1 MLFPEQ
7 NVPRWI
13 IFLIDSSLVF
23 ISLFAAYMLRFEFTL
38 PDVEVG
44 PLIFAFPIFMIVRLV
59 SFLIGKTYAGIIR
72 YSGTEDSLRIIK
84 VILGGSAVFALLNPL
99 KYFFW
104 DEAYFLPFSI
114 IIIEG
119 LISTVLLILFRL
131 SVKMLYI
138 EIRNP
143 RSERSNV
150 IIYGAGEAGA
160 IAKQALNRD
169 AGTQYKVVAFVDDDS
184 NKTGKR
190 LEGTRVY
197 HTSELDGVLRSNEVA
212 SLIVSIQNPNPDNQR
227 KVVNAALKWGVKVL
241 NVPPV
246 NNWINGEL
254 SFKQIKEVKIEDLLG
269 RKVIELDDGNV
280 EQKLKDEVVLVTGA
294 AGSIGSGLVRRIALY
309 QPKLII
315 ALDQAESPLYE
326 LEIEMHRDFPNTN
339 FEFAIGDIRRKD
351 RMVRLFE
358 KFRPTLVFHAAA
370 YKHVPLMEEN
380 PTEAVLTNVL
390 GTKTLVDLS
399 MRWDVKRFV
408 FVSTDKAVNPTS
420 VMGSSKRVAEI
431 YAQSNNKKGSTLFIT
446 TRFGNVLGSNGS
458 VIPLFKKQID
468 NGGPI
473 TVTHPDVTRYFMTIP
488 EACQLVLEAG
498 AMGEGGEIYVFD
510 MGESVKIIDLANQMI
525 KLSGLEAG
533 KDIEIKFTGL
543 RPGEKLYEELL
554 NKEEDTLPTHHPQIK
569 RAKVRAYELATIS
582 HEISELIELFNM
594 QDNDKLV
601 EKIKSI
607 VPEYI
612 SNNSE
617 FSKFDMKRDEIP
629 E

>member
-23 ISLFAAYMLRFEFTL
+23 VSLLAAYMLRFEFTL
-38 PDVEVG
+38 PAVEVG
-44 PLIFAFPIFMIVRLV
+44 PLLFAFPIFMIVRLV
-59 SFLIGKTYAGIIR
+59 SFLIGKTYTGIIR

-84 VILGGSAVFALLNPL
+84 VILGGSGVFALLNIM
-99 KYFFW
+99 KFFLW

-114 IIIEG
+114 IFIEG
-119 LISTVLLILFRL
+119 LISAAMLILFRL

-150 IIYGAGEAGA
+150 VIYGAGEAGA

-169 AGTQYKVVAFVDDDS
+169 AGTQYKVIAFVDDDS
-184 NKTGKR
+184 SKSGQR
-190 LEGTRVY
+190 LEGTKVY
-197 HTSELDGVLRSNEVA
+197 HASELDGVFRSNEVS
-212 SLIVSIQNPNPDNQR
+212 SLIVSIQNPSPENQR
-227 KVVNAALKWGVKVL
+227 KVIDTALKWGVKVL

-280 EQKLKDEVVLVTGA
+280 EQKLRNEVILVTGA

-309 QPKLII
+309 EPKLII

-326 LEIEMHRDFPNTN
+326 LEFEMIRDFPNTQ

-380 PTEAVLTNVL
+380 PTEAILTNVL
-390 GTKTLVDLS
+390 GTKTIVDLS
-399 MRWDVKRFV
+399 LRWNVKRFV

-431 YAQSNNKKGSTLFIT
+431 YSQSNNSEGSTRFIT

-468 NGGPI
+468 NGGPV
-473 TVTHPDVTRYFMTIP
+473 TVTHPEVTRYFMTIP

-498 AMGEGGEIYVFD
+498 AMGEGGEIYIFD
-510 MGESVKIIDLANQMI
+510 MGESVKIVDLAHQMI
-525 KLSGLEAG
+525 RLSGLEVG

-554 NKEEDTLPTHHPQIK
+554 NKEEGTLTTHHPQIK
-569 RAKVRAYELATIS
+569 RAKVRPYDLDSIS
-582 HEISELIELFNM
+582 KEISELIELFNT

-601 EKIKSI
+601 EKMKSI

-617 FSKFDMKRDEIP
+617 FSKFDTKSSK
-629 E
+629 

>member
-23 ISLFAAYMLRFEFTL
+23 MSLLAAYMLRFEFTL
-38 PDVEVG
+38 PAVELG
-44 PLIFAFPIFMIVRLV
+44 PLLFAFPIFMIVRLV
-59 SFLIGKTYAGIIR
+59 SFLLGKTYAGIIR
-72 YSGTEDSLRIIK
+72 YSGTEDSIRIIK
-84 VILGGSAVFALLNPL
+84 VILGGSVVFAILNPI
-99 KYFFW
+99 KYYFW

-119 LISTVLLILFRL
+119 LISVVMLVLFRL
-131 SVKMLYI
+131 GIKMLYI

-143 RSERSNV
+143 RSERNNV
-150 IIYGAGEAGA
+150 VIYGAGEAGA
-160 IAKQALNRD
+160 IAKEALNRD
-169 AGTQYKVVAFVDDDS
+169 AGTHYRVMAFIDDDS
-184 NKTGKR
+184 HKAGKR

-197 HTSELDGVLRSNEVA
+197 HTSELEGVLRSNEVA
-212 SLIVSIQNPNPDNQR
+212 SLIVSIQKPNPENQR
-227 KVVNAALKWGVKVL
+227 KVIDTALRHGVKVL

-280 EQKLKDEVVLVTGA
+280 EQKLRDEVILVTGA
-294 AGSIGSGLVRRIALY
+294 AGSIGSGIVRQIARY
-309 QPKLII
+309 KPQLII

-326 LEIEMHRDFPNTN
+326 LELEMLRNYPDKP

-358 KFRPTLVFHAAA
+358 NFKPTIVFHAAA

-380 PTEAVLTNVL
+380 PSEAVLTNVL

-399 MRWDVKRFV
+399 MRWEVKRFV
-408 FVSTDKAVNPTS
+408 FISTDKAVNPTS

-431 YAQSNNKKGSTLFIT
+431 YAQSNHGKSQTRFIT

-458 VIPLFKKQID
+458 VIPLFKKQIE
-468 NGGPI
+468 NGGPV
-473 TVTHPDVTRYFMTIP
+473 TVTHPEVTRFFMTIP

-525 KLSGLEAG
+525 KLSGLEVG
-533 KDIEIKFTGL
+533 RDIEIKFTGL

-554 NKEEDTLPTHHPQIK
+554 NKEENTLPTHHPQIK
-569 RAKVRAYELATIS
+569 RAKVRSYDLEAIS
-582 HEISELIELFNM
+582 AEITELIELFKHQN
-594 QDNDKLV
+594 NDRLV

-617 FSKFDMKRDEIP
+617 FSKFDA
-629 E
+629 

>member
-13 IFLIDSSLVF
+13 IFLIDSALVF
-23 ISLFAAYMLRFEFTL
+23 VSLFAAYMLRFEFSL
-38 PDVEVG
+38 PAAEVG

-59 SFLIGKTYAGIIR
+59 SFLVGKTYAGIIR
-72 YSGTEDSLRIIK
+72 YSGTEDSLRIMK
-84 VILGGSAVFALLNPL
+84 VILGGSVVFALLNPI
-99 KYFFW
+99 KFFLW

-150 IIYGAGEAGA
+150 VIYGAGEAGA

-169 AGTQYKVVAFVDDDS
+169 AGTQYKVIAFIDDDS
-184 NKTGKR
+184 SKRGQR

-197 HTSELDGVLRSNEVA
+197 HSSELDGVFRSNDVS
-212 SLIVSIQNPNPDNQR
+212 SLIVSIQKPNREKQR
-227 KVVNAALKWGVKVL
+227 KVIDIALKRGVKVL

-246 NNWINGEL
+246 NDWINGEL
-254 SFKQIKEVKIEDLLG
+254 SFKQIKEVRIEDLLG
-269 RKVIELDDGNV
+269 RKAIELDDGNV
-280 EQKLKDEVVLVTGA
+280 EQKLKDEIILVTGA

-309 QPKLII
+309 KPKLII

-326 LEIEMHRDFPNTN
+326 LELEMHREFPKTQ

-358 KFRPTLVFHAAA
+358 KFKPTVVFHAAA

-380 PTEAVLTNVL
+380 PTEAVLTNVM
-390 GTKTLVDLS
+390 GTKIIIDLS
-399 MRWDVKRFV
+399 IHWKVKRFV
-408 FVSTDKAVNPTS
+408 FISTDKAVNPTS

-431 YAQSNNKKGSTLFIT
+431 YAQSNNADNSTRFIT

-458 VIPLFKKQID
+458 VIPLFKKQIED
-468 NGGPI
+468 GGPV
-473 TVTHPDVTRYFMTIP
+473 TVTHPEVTRYFMTIP

-510 MGESVKIIDLANQMI
+510 MGESVKIIDLAHQMI
-525 KLSGLEAG
+525 KLSGLEVG

-554 NKEEDTLPTHHPQIK
+554 NKEEDTLTTHHPQIK
-569 RAKVRAYELATIS
+569 RAKVRSYDVTTIS
-582 HEISELIELFNM
+582 SEISELIDLFDR

-601 EKIKSI
+601 EKMKTI

-617 FSKFDMKRDEIP
+617 FSKFDVKTST
-629 E
+629 

>member
-1 MLFPEQ
+1 
-7 NVPRWI
+7 
-13 IFLIDSSLVF
+13 
-23 ISLFAAYMLRFEFTL
+23 MLRFEFTL
-38 PDVEVG
+38 PAVEVG
-44 PLIFAFPIFMIVRLV
+44 PLLFAFPIFMIVRLV

-84 VILGGSAVFALLNPL
+84 VILAGSLVFALLNPL
-99 KYFFW
+99 KYLLW

-119 LISTVLLILFRL
+119 LISTALLMLFRL

-143 RSERSNV
+143 RSERRNV
-150 IIYGAGEAGA
+150 VIYGAGEAGA

-169 AGTQYKVVAFVDDDS
+169 AGTQYSVIAFIDDDS
-184 NKTGKR
+184 SKSGKR

-197 HTSELDGVLRSNEVA
+197 HSSELDGVLRSNDTT

-227 KVVNAALKWGVKVL
+227 KVINTALKWGVKVL

-254 SFKQIKEVKIEDLLG
+254 SFKQIKEVRIDDLLG
-269 RKVIELDDGNV
+269 RKVIELEDGNV
-280 EQKLKDEVVLVTGA
+280 EEKLKDEVILVTGA
-294 AGSIGSGLVRRIALY
+294 AGSIGSGLIRRIALY
-309 QPKLII
+309 EPKLII

-326 LEIEMHRDFPNTN
+326 LEIEMLREFPKKP

-358 KFRPTLVFHAAA
+358 KFKPTLVFHAAA

-399 MRWDVKRFV
+399 LRWNVKRFV

-431 YAQSNNKKGSTLFIT
+431 YAQSNNAEGSTRFIT

-468 NGGPI
+468 NGGPV
-473 TVTHPDVTRYFMTIP
+473 TVTHPEVTRYFMTIP

-525 KLSGLEAG
+525 KLSGLEVG

-554 NKEEDTLPTHHPQIK
+554 NKEEGTLPTHHPQIK
-569 RAKVRAYELATIS
+569 RAKVRSYDLESIS
-582 HEISELIELFNM
+582 REISDLIELFNL

-601 EKIKSI
+601 EKMKSI

-617 FSKFDMKRDEIP
+617 FSKFDVKTSR
-629 E
+629 